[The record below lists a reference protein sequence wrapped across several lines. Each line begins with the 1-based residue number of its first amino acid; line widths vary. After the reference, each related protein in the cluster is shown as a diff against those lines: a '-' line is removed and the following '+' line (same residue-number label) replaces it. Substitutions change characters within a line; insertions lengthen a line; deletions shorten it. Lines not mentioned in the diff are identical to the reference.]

1 MSFWKKVGKFAA
13 DVAVDTG
20 KEIIKSKTGG
30 RVDLTTDSGQR
41 KFREDLDERKRERE
55 ENRDR

>member
-13 DVAVDTG
+13 DVVVDTG
-20 KEIIKSKTGG
+20 KEILKKETGG
-30 RVDLTTDSGQR
+30 RVNLTSESGKR

-55 ENRDR
+55 DG